1 MSIHSFL
8 TWFGWL
14 LLGIFSNLSL
24 PEAILQKYREGW
36 RNLITLDFLNINY
49 LSSFGRV
56 SLINGELEKWRLL
69 FSNDSLVLYL
79 EIEFKKHWKKMVI
92 QEFVKNEFD
101 TERNCKRII
110 LSIFNSSNSVYN
122 FVLSLSTVTM
132 ADV

>member
-1 MSIHSFL
+1 M
-8 TWFGWL
+8 
-14 LLGIFSNLSL
+14 SL